1 MLSFLRAIVYVA
13 CHPFDVFS
21 VTVVRRYVD
30 AQGHYIG
37 ELYEGNSREARMIGA
52 SCDNLSLQADSATY
66 GVIPNLCYRRTFLEP
81 MPLYTL
87 RVGAMLPK
95 DNAMVQ
101 AYVSAR
107 RWLPLRVTVLNR
119 FVEHVLGGGKI

>member
-13 CHPFDVFS
+13 LHPFDVFS

-52 SCDNLSLQADSATY
+52 SCDNWPLDAETKPLPMMPT
-66 GVIPNLCYRRTFLEP
+66 ICYSKSFLEP
-81 MPLYTL
+81 LPPNTL

-119 FVEHVLGGGKI
+119 FVEHVMGDRV

>member
-13 CHPFDVFS
+13 LHPFDVFS

-37 ELYEGNSREARMIGA
+37 ELYEGSSREARMIGA
-52 SCDNLSLQADSATY
+52 SCDNGPLDCNGRDYRLCCSKSFLDHLP
-66 GVIPNLCYRRTFLEP
+66 PN
-81 MPLYTL
+81 TL

-119 FVEHVLGGGKI
+119 FVEHVMGDRV